1 MQNLFASLVFHA
13 NMRSISEKNIYS
25 FCKSRQN
32 TKKVTH
38 LETYQLKEQIFI
50 VVKPT
55 VDNKEGIG
63 MSQVKWTM
71 RIFRAE
77 ERTETKAWK
86 RVIDVS

>member
-1 MQNLFASLVFHA
+1 MTQILLLKVFTYDLGYRYR
-13 NMRSISEKNIYS
+13 NRS
-25 FCKSRQN
+25 
-32 TKKVTH
+32 
-38 LETYQLKEQIFI
+38 FI

-55 VDNKEGIG
+55 VNNKEGIG